1 MAIELTDHFVTQ
13 VLVAQCLAGLL
24 VMIFILTTI
33 IHLEQALVYLMFHL
47 FSHILI
53 LVGQMLLNRVLIVS
67 FLGLVILASGVSSW
81 AVVADHRQ
89 ASVVGE

>member
-1 MAIELTDHFVTQ
+1 MAIELTDHLVTQ
-13 VLVAQCLAGLL
+13 VLVAERLAGLL

-33 IHLEQALVYLMFHL
+33 IHLEQALVYLMFHF

-53 LVGQMLLNRVLIVS
+53 LVRQILLNRVLIVS

-89 ASVVGE
+89 ASMVGE